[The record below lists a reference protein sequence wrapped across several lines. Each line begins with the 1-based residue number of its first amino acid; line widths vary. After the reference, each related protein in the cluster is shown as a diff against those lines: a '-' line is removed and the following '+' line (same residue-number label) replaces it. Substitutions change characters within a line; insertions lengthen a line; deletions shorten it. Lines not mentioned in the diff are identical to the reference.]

1 VMDASS
7 DHYASSTTLHST
19 TAPLSEDS
27 FLAASSARSYN
38 LKISQG
44 CNPEQG
50 SISTEYDPNSTSGSQ
65 DGLGE
70 SASSGYWSRGEKE
83 TDKDEISLKDAAKDK
98 KIKAPWNIPK
108 VDYIVNRVEVTETQ
122 KEHKKTVSNDDNSLF
137 YVALVSGER
146 ESGHKPDPAAS
157 GYRVKSGYT
166 GRTRQRPVFNRSQ
179 SLTRSIYSEDETV
192 SVSEAAEIR
201 RVASE
206 IRDTRRR
213 GVSIP
218 NPGRGRVL
226 SNRSP
231 TNQPCPNVEE
241 QMSAATNQKFVIQ
254 PDDIKVKEDA
264 EKDEWKI
271 TIKISRGEGNAPGL
285 ESGERQ
291 TIVKSIPKKVTPPP
305 RSDMTTQ
312 TTPKA
317 TPSTTPVPPE
327 AGREQGSE
335 TGRESP
341 LVVKW
346 QQPPKAPVI
355 KTSADIFNRFP
366 PSLANRFAAHDK
378 QSKAAI
384 ATSITRK
391 DVLPD
396 LPIRERPRFS
406 ANRRDVAQN
415 KFKNI
420 LSKWEDRINLSRGFE
435 LIAVV

>member
-1 VMDASS
+1 MS
-7 DHYASSTTLHST
+7 
-19 TAPLSEDS
+19 P
-27 FLAASSARSYN
+27 
-38 LKISQG
+38 I
-44 CNPEQG
+44 P
-50 SISTEYDPNSTSGSQ
+50 
-65 DGLGE
+65 GL
-70 SASSGYWSRGEKE
+70 
-83 TDKDEISLKDAAKDK
+83 
-98 KIKAPWNIPK
+98 N
-108 VDYIVNRVEVTETQ
+108 N
-122 KEHKKTVSNDDNSLF
+122 
-137 YVALVSGER
+137 
-146 ESGHKPDPAAS
+146 
-157 GYRVKSGYT
+157 
-166 GRTRQRPVFNRSQ
+166 VF
-179 SLTRSIYSEDETV
+179 

-213 GVSIP
+213 G
-218 NPGRGRVL
+218 RVL
-226 SNRSP
+226 SNRRGSSP
-231 TNQPCPNVEE
+231 SNPPCHPNVEE
-241 QMSAATNQKFVIQ
+241 QMSAAGNQKFVIQ

-285 ESGERQ
+285 ESGEKQ

-327 AGREQGSE
+327 E
-335 TGRESP
+335 GRESP

-355 KTSADIFNRFP
+355 KTSADSFNRL
-366 PSLANRFAAHDK
+366 PSNLANRFAAADK
-378 QSKAAI
+378 QAKAGI
-384 ATSITRK
+384 PTSITRK

-435 LIAVV
+435 SIDKFRFLLNPRKFTTCQK